1 MDRRLPKLYICTTR
15 SLTSAFLRVG
25 LRFDEEIPSII
36 SALQDDG
43 IANFTGI
50 PCSILVVIDLIL
62 PSSLTDGEDK
72 IVSDPAAPAWLEE
85 GELRAPAMLDAGEVL
100 WGAFETGSVSVGN
113 SGSGISS
120 TWSRVCAQCGWEDNL
135 TWCGYSRS
143 RLGMQSISG

>member
-1 MDRRLPKLYICTTR
+1 MSRFAAKEQNFLDGRLPKLYICTTR

-43 IANFTGI
+43 IANFAGI

-72 IVSDPAAPAWLEE
+72 VVGDPAAPAWLEE

-100 WGAFETGSVSVGN
+100 
-113 SGSGISS
+113 
-120 TWSRVCAQCGWEDNL
+120 
-135 TWCGYSRS
+135 
-143 RLGMQSISG
+143 